1 VKTKTCH
8 SSWRSFL
15 LQYVADYAAGIKCQ
29 SVRCRLPNCIMTLI
43 NLPSNPR
50 EKRFVAEFSAAL
62 QLQLLHV
69 DTLVCL
75 PGDGNRL
82 TQRESSIY
90 WAKANGAIKKKQSKL
105 RTSCK
110 CNWRW
115 VSFGLGEEQ
124 PSTRLAKWTHHPEHA
139 TRNRG
144 PTLRIVIIVIWKF

>member
-50 EKRFVAEFSAAL
+50 EKRFAAEFSAAL

-75 PGDGNRL
+75 PVDGNRL
-82 TQRESSIY
+82 TQISLGIEYRSSIKVLY
-90 WAKANGAIKKKQSKL
+90 SLYSSNVKGYFFNK
-105 RTSCK
+105 
-110 CNWRW
+110 
-115 VSFGLGEEQ
+115 
-124 PSTRLAKWTHHPEHA
+124 THYLKE
-139 TRNRG
+139 
-144 PTLRIVIIVIWKF
+144 KE